1 MWTYKT
7 IYNSSSKRAGYD
19 DDDDDR
25 KRKVRK
31 HLLKLTGSGFCIFML
46 LSSVIAFSP
55 YSLFFPT
62 TKRAAAVEIPCTSL
76 AIKGLAASGDDGNV
90 PSNTID
96 DNLGTRWSDNG
107 TGSWIRGDLGE
118 QNATSTTTICYVD
131 IAWYDGNQRSYNFEI
146 SVSNDTNTYTTVY
159 TGNSSGTTTSPER
172 YDFADIEARYV
183 KLTINGNNQNEWAS
197 ISEIGI
203 NAQGDNTRIDP
214 VSDPYPADDTLPPSV
229 KITSPAADSPVV
241 NVSSSQITI
250 QGTASDNI
258 LGSGI
263 RLIEV
268 EVGGNGSYI
277 PATPKDLGDWTFW
290 TSTIDVASA
299 GNHRIVSRATDNA
312 GNIAWNS
319 ICVTVNIQTTDIST
333 ESVDKFRIKKI
344 YPTKQGGEEWY
355 LSSSSSSGPADD
367 CRFDPKTTLIQNP
380 DGSYKVKSTQ
390 VRISVLTSTGYDQ
403 DDITTYNQKELA
415 EKGYMQSSNDWK
427 NVEVSGYVKLNSG
440 NDDSGFSWYGRG
452 GQHIDLEE
460 CEGTAYH
467 GQIRYDGKS
476 DFSKEQW
483 HPGGYSFTEPL
494 PVVDPIEGR
503 WIGYKFVMYNF
514 EKNGEIGVKL
524 ENWIDEKNN
533 NTWVKVDE
541 HIDEGGWGDEGHKCG
556 GSPDQ
561 IISWGGPI
569 VTFRWDDAKDVD
581 IKHFSVR
588 EIQSPFQS

>member
-7 IYNSSSKRAGYD
+7 IYNGSVKRAGYD
-19 DDDDDR
+19 YYDDDR
-25 KRKVRK
+25 KQKVRK
-31 HLLKLTGSGFCIFML
+31 RLFNLTRSGFCILML

-55 YSLFFPT
+55 LSLLFSIIE
-62 TKRAAAVEIPCTSL
+62 RVAAVESPCTGL
-76 AIKGLAASGDDGNV
+76 AINGLAASGDDGNV

-96 DNLGTRWSDNG
+96 NNLDTRWSDHG
-107 TGSWIRGDLGE
+107 IGSWIRGDLGE
-118 QNATSTTTICYVD
+118 QNATSSTTICHVD
-131 IAWYDGNQRSYNFEI
+131 IAWYDGNQRSSSFEI

-159 TGNSSGTTTSPER
+159 AGNSSVTTTSPER

-183 KLTINGNNQNEWAS
+183 KITINGNSQNEWAG
-197 ISEIGI
+197 IAEIEI
-203 NAQGDNTRIDP
+203 NAQVENSTHIDP
-214 VSDPYPADDTLPPSV
+214 DSDPDPDDDTLPPSV
-229 KITSPAADSPVV
+229 KITSPAADSPVI

-250 QGTASDNI
+250 EGTASDNTM
-258 LGSGI
+258 GSGI

-277 PATPKDLGDWTFW
+277 PARPKTLGDWTSW

-319 ICVTVNIQTTDIST
+319 RCVTVNIQSTDIST
-333 ESVDKFRIKKI
+333 KSLDKFGIKKI
-344 YPTKQGGEEWY
+344 YPTKEGGEEWY
-355 LSSSSSSGPADD
+355 LSNSSPADD
-367 CRFDPKTTLIQNP
+367 CRFDPKTTLIPNA

-403 DDITTYNQKELA
+403 EDITTYNQKELA

-427 NVEVSGYVKLNSG
+427 NVEVSGYVKLTSG
-440 NDDSGFSWYGRG
+440 NDDSGFTWYGRG
-452 GQHIDLEE
+452 GQHTDLAE

-483 HPGGYSFTEPL
+483 HPGGYSFTEPRQ
-494 PVVDPIEGR
+494 VVDPMEGR

-514 EKNGEIGVKL
+514 EKNGGIVVKL

-541 HIDEGGWGDEGHKCG
+541 HIDEGDWGDKGDKCG

-561 IISWGGPI
+561 IFSWGGPI
-569 VTFRWDDAKDVD
+569 VTFRWDDARDVD

-588 EIQSPFQS
+588 EIQSPLQS

>member
-7 IYNSSSKRAGYD
+7 IYNSSAKRAGYD
-19 DDDDDR
+19 YYDDDR
-25 KRKVRK
+25 KQKVRNR
-31 HLLKLTGSGFCIFML
+31 LFNLTRSGFCILML

-55 YSLFFPT
+55 LSLLFPT
-62 TKRAAAVEIPCTSL
+62 IERVAAVESPCTSL
-76 AIKGLAASGDDGNV
+76 AINGLAASGDDGNV

-96 DNLGTRWSDNG
+96 DNLDTRWSDHG
-107 TGSWIRGDLGE
+107 IGSWIRGDLGE
-118 QNATSTTTICYVD
+118 QIAASTTTICHVD
-131 IAWYDGNQRSYNFEI
+131 IAWYDGNQRSSSFEI

-159 TGNSSGTTTSPER
+159 AGNSSVTTTSPER

-183 KLTINGNNQNEWAS
+183 KITINGNSQNEWAG
-197 ISEIGI
+197 IAEIEI
-203 NAQGDNTRIDP
+203 NAQGENSTHIDP
-214 VSDPYPADDTLPPSV
+214 DSDPYPDDDTLPPSV
-229 KITSPAADSPVV
+229 KITSPAADSPVI
-241 NVSSSQITI
+241 NVTSSQITI
-250 QGTASDNI
+250 QGTASDNTM
-258 LGSGI
+258 GSGI

-277 PATPKDLGDWTFW
+277 PAIPKALGDWTSW

-319 ICVTVNIQTTDIST
+319 ICVTVNIQSTDIST
-333 ESVDKFRIKKI
+333 KTLDNFGIKKI
-344 YPTKQGGEEWY
+344 YPTKEGGEEWY
-355 LSSSSSSGPADD
+355 LSNSSPADD
-367 CRFDPKTTLIQNP
+367 CRFDPKTTLIPNA

-403 DDITTYNQKELA
+403 EDITTYNQKELA

-440 NDDSGFSWYGRG
+440 NDDSGFTWYGRG
-452 GQHIDLEE
+452 GQHTDLAE

-494 PVVDPIEGR
+494 QVVDPMEGR

-514 EKNGEIGVKL
+514 EKNGEIVVKL

-541 HIDEGGWGDEGHKCG
+541 HIDEGDWGDKGDKCG

-561 IISWGGPI
+561 IFSWGGPI
-569 VTFRWDDAKDVD
+569 VTFRWDDARDVD

-588 EIQSPFQS
+588 EIQSPLQS

>member
-7 IYNSSSKRAGYD
+7 ICDSSSKRAGYD
-19 DDDDDR
+19 DDDDDDDR
-25 KRKVRK
+25 KQKVRK
-31 HLLKLTGSGFCIFML
+31 CLFKLTGSGFCIFML
-46 LSSVIAFSP
+46 LSSVIAFSSH
-55 YSLFFPT
+55 SLFFPT
-62 TKRAAAVEIPCTSL
+62 IERVAAVESPCTSL
-76 AIKGLAASGDDGNV
+76 AINGLAASGDDGNV

-96 DNLGTRWSDNG
+96 DNLGTRWSDHG
-107 TGSWIRGDLGE
+107 IGSWIRGDLWE
-118 QNATSTTTICYVD
+118 QNATSTTTICHVD
-131 IAWYDGNQRSYNFEI
+131 IVWYDGNQGSNNFEI
-146 SVSNDTNTYTTVY
+146 SVSNDTNTYTTVF
-159 TGNSSGTTTSPER
+159 TGNSGVTTTSPER

-183 KLTINGNNQNEWAS
+183 KITINGNNQNDWTG
-197 ISEIGI
+197 ISEIEI

-214 VSDPYPADDTLPPSV
+214 DSDPYHDDDTLPPSV
-229 KITSPAADSPVV
+229 KITSPAADSAVI
-241 NVSSSQITI
+241 NVTSSQITI
-250 QGTASDNI
+250 QGTASDNTM
-258 LGSGI
+258 GSGI

-277 PATPKDLGDWTFW
+277 PATPKALGDWSFW

-333 ESVDKFRIKKI
+333 ETLDKFRIKKI
-344 YPTKQGGEEWY
+344 YPTKEGGEEWY
-355 LSSSSSSGPADD
+355 LSSSPAED
-367 CRFDPKTTLIQNP
+367 CRFDPKTTLILNA

-403 DDITTYNQKELA
+403 DDITTYNQKQLA

-440 NDDSGFSWYGRG
+440 NDDSGFTWYGRG
-452 GQHIDLEE
+452 GQHTELEE

-483 HPGGYSFTEPL
+483 HPGAYSFTEPL

-541 HIDEGGWGDEGHKCG
+541 HIDEGGWGDEGDKCG

-588 EIQSPFQS
+588 EIQSPLQS

>member
-7 IYNSSSKRAGYD
+7 ICDSSSKRAGYD
-19 DDDDDR
+19 DDDR
-25 KRKVRK
+25 KQKVRK
-31 HLLKLTGSGFCIFML
+31 RLFKLTASGFCVFML
-46 LSSVIAFSP
+46 LSSVIAFSRD
-55 YSLFFPT
+55 SLFFPT
-62 TKRAAAVEIPCTSL
+62 IERVAAVESPCTSL
-76 AIKGLAASGDDGNV
+76 AINSLAASGDDGNV

-96 DNLGTRWSDNG
+96 DNLGTRWSDYG
-107 TGSWIRGDLGE
+107 IGPWLIGDLGE
-118 QNATSTTTICYVD
+118 QNATSTTTICHVD
-131 IAWYDGNQRSYNFEI
+131 IAWYNGNQRSNNFEI
-146 SVSNDTNTYTTVY
+146 SVSNDTTTYTTVY
-159 TGNSSGTTTSPER
+159 TGNSSGTTISPER

-183 KLTINGNNQNEWAS
+183 KITINGNNQNEWTS
-197 ISEIGI
+197 ITEIEI
-203 NAQGDNTRIDP
+203 NAQGDNTRIEPD
-214 VSDPYPADDTLPPSV
+214 SDPYHDDDTLPPSV
-229 KITSPAADSPVV
+229 KIISPVADSAVI
-241 NVSSSQITI
+241 NVTSSQITI
-250 QGTASDNI
+250 QGTASDKI
-258 LGSGI
+258 MGSGI

-277 PATPKDLGDWTFW
+277 PATPKAPGDWSFW

-333 ESVDKFRIKKI
+333 ETLDKFRIKKI
-344 YPTKQGGEEWY
+344 YPTKEGGEEWY
-355 LSSSSSSGPADD
+355 LSSSPAED
-367 CRFDPKTTLIQNP
+367 CRFDPKTTLILNA

-403 DDITTYNQKELA
+403 DDITTYNQKQLD

-440 NDDSGFSWYGRG
+440 NDDSGFTWYGRG
-452 GQHIDLEE
+452 GQHTDSEE

-483 HPGGYSFTEPL
+483 HPGAYSFTEPL

-541 HIDEGGWGDEGHKCG
+541 HIDEGGWGDEGDKCG

-569 VTFRWDDAKDVD
+569 VTFRWDGAKDVD

-588 EIQSPFQS
+588 EIQSPLQS

>member
-7 IYNSSSKRAGYD
+7 IYNSSSRRAGYD
-19 DDDDDR
+19 DDYYYR
-25 KRKVRK
+25 KQKVRK
-31 HLLKLTGSGFCIFML
+31 RLFKLTGSGFCIFMI
-46 LSSVIAFSP
+46 LSSVIAFSQYP
-55 YSLFFPT
+55 LFFPIIE
-62 TKRAAAVEIPCTSL
+62 RVAATESPCTNL
-76 AIKGLAASGDDGNV
+76 AINGLVASGDDGNV

-96 DNLGTRWSDNG
+96 DNLGTRWSDYG
-107 TGSWIRGDLGE
+107 IGSWIRGDLGE

-131 IAWYDGNQRSYNFEI
+131 IAWYDGNQRTNNFEI

-172 YDFADIEARYV
+172 YDFADIKARYM
-183 KLTINGNNQNEWAS
+183 KITINGNNSQNEWAS
-197 ISEIGI
+197 ITEIEI
-203 NAQGDNTRIDP
+203 NGQGDSSSPVVPDP
-214 VSDPYPADDTLPPSV
+214 EPDSDTLPPSV
-229 KITSPAADSPVV
+229 KITSPAADSAVI
-241 NVSSSQITI
+241 NVSSSSQITI
-250 QGTASDNI
+250 QGTASDNTM
-258 LGSGI
+258 GSGI
-263 RLIEV
+263 KVIEV
-268 EVGGNGSYI
+268 EIGGNGSYI
-277 PATPKDLGDWTFW
+277 PATPKAPGDWTYW

-299 GNHRIVSRATDNA
+299 GNHRIVSRATDNV
-312 GNIAWNS
+312 GNMAWNS
-319 ICVTVNIQTTDIST
+319 ICVTVNIQSTDIST
-333 ESVDKFRIKKI
+333 ETLDKFGIKKI
-344 YPTKQGGEEWY
+344 YPTKEGGEEWY
-355 LSSSSSSGPADD
+355 LSSSPADD
-367 CRFDPKTTLIQNP
+367 CRFDPKTTLILNA

-390 VRISVLTSTGYDQ
+390 VRISVLTSTGYDL

-440 NDDSGFSWYGRG
+440 NDGSGFSWYGRG
-452 GQHIDLEE
+452 GQHTDLEE

-483 HPGGYSFTEPL
+483 HTGGYSFTEPL
-494 PVVDPIEGR
+494 QVVDPIEGR

-514 EKNGEIGVKL
+514 EKNGETVVKL

-541 HIDEGGWGDEGHKCG
+541 HIDEGGWGDEGDKCG

-561 IISWGGPI
+561 ILSWGGPI
-569 VTFRWDDAKDVD
+569 VTFRWDGAKDVD

-588 EIQSPFQS
+588 EIQSPLQS

>member
-7 IYNSSSKRAGYD
+7 IYNSSSKRAGY

-197 ISEIGI
+197 ISEIEI

-355 LSSSSSSGPADD
+355 LSSSSSGPADD
-367 CRFDPKTTLIQNP
+367 CRFDPKTTLIPNA
-380 DGSYKVKSTQ
+380 DGSYKVKSTH
-390 VRISVLTSTGYDQ
+390 VRISVLTSTGYHQ
-403 DDITTYNQKELA
+403 DNITTYNQKELA
-415 EKGYMQSSNDWK
+415 KKGYMQSSNDWK
-427 NVEVSGYVKLNSG
+427 NIEVSGYIRLNSG
-440 NDDSGFSWYGRG
+440 NDVSGFTWYGRG
-452 GQHIDLEE
+452 GQHTDLEE

-467 GQIRYDGKS
+467 GEIRYDGKS

-483 HPGGYSFTEPL
+483 HPGGYSFTEFPQ
-494 PVVDPIEGR
+494 VVDPIEGR

-514 EKNGEIGVKL
+514 EKNGETVVKL
-524 ENWIDEKNN
+524 ENWIDEENN

-541 HIDEGGWGDEGHKCG
+541 YIDEGDWGDKGDKCG
-556 GSPDQ
+556 GFPDQ
-561 IISWGGPI
+561 ILSWGGPI
-569 VTFRWDDAKDVD
+569 VTFRWDDARDVD

-588 EIQSPFQS
+588 EIQSPLQS

>member
-7 IYNSSSKRAGYD
+7 IYNSSSKRAGHD
-19 DDDDDR
+19 DDDNDDH
-25 KRKVRK
+25 KQKVRK
-31 HLLKLTGSGFCIFML
+31 GLFKLTVSGFCIFML
-46 LSSVIAFSP
+46 LSSVIAFSLH
-55 YSLFFPT
+55 SLFFPT
-62 TKRAAAVEIPCTSL
+62 IERVAATTESPCTSL
-76 AIKGLAASGDDGNV
+76 AINGLVASGDDGNV

-96 DNLGTRWSDNG
+96 DNLGTRWSDYG
-107 TGSWIRGDLGE
+107 IGSWIRGDLGE
-118 QNATSTTTICYVD
+118 QNATSTTTICYID
-131 IAWYDGNQRSYNFEI
+131 ISWYDGNQRINNFEI

-172 YDFADIEARYV
+172 YDFADIKARYM
-183 KLTINGNNQNEWAS
+183 KITINGNNSQNEWAS
-197 ISEIGI
+197 ITEIEI
-203 NAQGDNTRIDP
+203 NGQGDSSRPVVPDP
-214 VSDPYPADDTLPPSV
+214 EADSDTLPPSV
-229 KITSPAADSPVV
+229 KITSPAADSAVI

-250 QGTASDNI
+250 EGTASDNTM
-258 LGSGI
+258 GSGI
-263 RLIEV
+263 RVIEV
-268 EVGGNGSYI
+268 EAGGNGSYI
-277 PATPKDLGDWTFW
+277 PATPKAPGDWSFW

-299 GNHRIVSRATDNA
+299 GNHRIVSRATDNV
-312 GNIAWNS
+312 GNMAWNS
-319 ICVTVNIQTTDIST
+319 ICVTVNIQSTDIST
-333 ESVDKFRIKKI
+333 ETLDKFGIKKI
-344 YPTKQGGEEWY
+344 YPTKEGGEEWY
-355 LSSSSSSGPADD
+355 LSSSPADD
-367 CRFDPKTTLIQNP
+367 CRFDPKTTLVLNA

-440 NDDSGFSWYGRG
+440 NDVSGFSWYGRG
-452 GQHIDLEE
+452 GQHTDLEE

-483 HPGGYSFTEPL
+483 HSGGYSFTEPL
-494 PVVDPIEGR
+494 QVVDPLEGR

-514 EKNGEIGVKL
+514 EKNGETVVKL

-541 HIDEGGWGDEGHKCG
+541 HMDEGGWGDEGDKCG

-561 IISWGGPI
+561 IVSWGGPI
-569 VTFRWDDAKDVD
+569 VTFRWDGAKDVD

-588 EIQSPFQS
+588 EIQSPLQS

>member
-1 MWTYKT
+1 MWTPEPIYKRLR
-7 IYNSSSKRAGYD
+7 KRAGD
-19 DDDDDR
+19 DGDR
-25 KRKVRK
+25 KQKEGKDWFKR
-31 HLLKLTGSGFCIFML
+31 TGSGFGILML
-46 LSSVIAFSP
+46 LSSVIAFSQTP
-55 YSLFFPT
+55 LFFPT
-62 TKRAAAVEIPCTSL
+62 IERVAAIESSCPSL
-76 AIKGLAASGDDGNV
+76 AINSLAASGDDGNV
-90 PSNTID
+90 PSNAID
-96 DNLGTRWSDNG
+96 DNLGTRWSDYG
-107 TGSWIRGDLGE
+107 IGPWLIGDLGE

-131 IAWYDGNQRSYNFEI
+131 IAWYNGNQRSNNFEI
-146 SVSNDTNTYTTVY
+146 SVSNDTTTYTTVY
-159 TGNSSGTTTSPER
+159 TGNSSGTTISPER

-183 KLTINGNNQNEWAS
+183 KITINGNNQNEWAS
-197 ISEIGI
+197 ITEIEI
-203 NAQGDNTRIDP
+203 NGQGDSSPVGPDP
-214 VSDPYPADDTLPPSV
+214 EPDSDTAPPSV
-229 KITSPAADSPVV
+229 KITSPAADSAVI
-241 NVSSSQITI
+241 NASSSRQITI
-250 QGTASDNI
+250 QGTASDDTM
-258 LGSGI
+258 GSGI
-263 RLIEV
+263 RVIEV

-277 PATPKDLGDWTFW
+277 PATPKAPGDWSFW

-299 GNHRIVSRATDNA
+299 GNHRIVSRATDNV
-312 GNIAWNS
+312 GNMAWNS
-319 ICVTVNIQTTDIST
+319 ICVTVNIQTTEINT
-333 ESVDKFRIKKI
+333 ETLDKFGIKKI
-344 YPTKQGGEEWY
+344 YPTREGGEEWY
-355 LSSSSSSGPADD
+355 LSSRPADD

>member
-7 IYNSSSKRAGYD
+7 IYNSSSKRAGY

-197 ISEIGI
+197 ISEIEI

-333 ESVDKFRIKKI
+333 ETLDKFRIKKI

-355 LSSSSSSGPADD
+355 LSSSSTPADD
-367 CRFDPKTTLIQNP
+367 CRFDPKTTLIPNA
-380 DGSYKVKSTQ
+380 DGSYKVKSTH
-390 VRISVLTSTGYDQ
+390 VRISVLTSTGYHQ
-403 DDITTYNQKELA
+403 DNITTYNQKELA
-415 EKGYMQSSNDWK
+415 KKGYMQSSNDWK
-427 NVEVSGYVKLNSG
+427 NIEVSGYIRLNSG
-440 NDDSGFSWYGRG
+440 NDVSGFTWYGRG
-452 GQHIDLEE
+452 GQHTDLEE

-467 GQIRYDGKS
+467 GEIRYDGKS

-483 HPGGYSFTEPL
+483 HPGGYSFTEFPQ
-494 PVVDPIEGR
+494 VVDPIEGR

-514 EKNGEIGVKL
+514 EKNGETVVKL
-524 ENWIDEKNN
+524 ENWIDEENN

-541 HIDEGGWGDEGHKCG
+541 YIDEGDWGDKGDKCG
-556 GSPDQ
+556 GFPDQ
-561 IISWGGPI
+561 ILSWGGPI
-569 VTFRWDDAKDVD
+569 VTFRWDDARDVD

-588 EIQSPFQS
+588 EIQSPLQS

>member
-7 IYNSSSKRAGYD
+7 IYNSSSKRAGY

-197 ISEIGI
+197 ISEIEI

-367 CRFDPKTTLIQNP
+367 CRFDPKTTLIPNA
-380 DGSYKVKSTQ
+380 DGSYKVKSTH
-390 VRISVLTSTGYDQ
+390 VRISVLTSTGYHQ
-403 DDITTYNQKELA
+403 DNITTYNQKELA
-415 EKGYMQSSNDWK
+415 RKGYMQSSNDWK
-427 NVEVSGYVKLNSG
+427 NIEVSGYIRLNSG
-440 NDDSGFSWYGRG
+440 NDVSGFTWYGRG
-452 GQHIDLEE
+452 GQHTDLEE

-467 GQIRYDGKS
+467 GEIRYDGKS

-483 HPGGYSFTEPL
+483 HPGGYSFTEFPQ
-494 PVVDPIEGR
+494 VVDPIEGR

-514 EKNGEIGVKL
+514 EKNGETVVKL
-524 ENWIDEKNN
+524 ENWIDEENN

-541 HIDEGGWGDEGHKCG
+541 YIDEGDWGDKGDKCG
-556 GSPDQ
+556 GFPDQ
-561 IISWGGPI
+561 ILSWGGPI
-569 VTFRWDDAKDVD
+569 VTFRWDDARDVD

-588 EIQSPFQS
+588 EIQSPLQS